1 MIAHLKSQG
10 STVIVIAHNPSTLRQ
25 MDRLLYLAEGRV
37 KLYGARDEVLKR
49 LMGEERTDI
58 PRVRNEQ
65 STANR

>member
-1 MIAHLKSQG
+1 ME
-10 STVIVIAHNPSTLRQ
+10 
-25 MDRLLYLAEGRV
+25 LLYLAEGRV